1 MYTPPFDIIGMVYP
15 SISSR
20 PSGAEESGYVSD
32 KYMKSYL

>member
-1 MYTPPFDIIGMVYP
+1 MQTPPFDIIGMVYP
-15 SISSR
+15 ISSR